1 METCPY
7 IDAKLLKAAEEGEL
21 EPFKNVQLPLD
32 RLLSPK
38 KNTILHIYLS
48 TLSLSERSTKFI
60 KGVLRICPLLLCTV
74 NAHGDTPLHI
84 AARYGHADAAKEL
97 IERAKASTRN
107 EIDLESG
114 EGSREQR
121 HYSDSEYGH
130 ADAAKEL
137 IERAKASTRN
147 EIDLESGEGSREQ
160 RHYSDSEC
168 GEGSRESIEQANAS
182 DLESGEGSRE
192 SIEQANASDLES
204 GEGSRESI
212 EQANASDSEREEEPR
227 ESEMAAVRMMLRMT
241 NKNKETALHEAARN
255 KRSLGVVEAIMSNED
270 PAEFTYSSNNRGE
283 TPLYLAVKNR
293 NGWIA
298 CELLTHPD
306 SELLAYGGPNGK
318 TALHEATVLDF
329 EDDDFKNKGRSV
341 SRS

>member
-1 METCPY
+1 METCTY
-7 IDAKLLKAAEEGEL
+7 IGVELLNAAEASRLASFENYPES
-21 EPFKNVQLPLD
+21 LD
-32 RLLSPK
+32 SLLSPN

-48 TLSLSERSTKFI
+48 TPSERSTEFI
-60 KGVLRICPLLLCTV
+60 KGVLSICPPLLWKV

-114 EGSREQR
+114 EGSREQIKF
-121 HYSDSEYGH
+121 SDSESG
-130 ADAAKEL
+130 EWSRES
-137 IERAKASTRN
+137 IEQANAS
-147 EIDLESGEGSREQ
+147 DLES
-160 RHYSDSEC
+160 

-212 EQANASDSEREEEPR
+212 EQANASDLESEEEPR
-227 ESEMAAVRMMLRMT
+227 ESEMAAVRKMLRMT

-293 NGWIA
+293 NGRIA
-298 CELLTHPD
+298 CALLLHYD

-318 TALHEATVLDF
+318 TALHEASVLDC
-329 EDDDFKNKGRSV
+329 EDDDFTNKGRSV